1 MGHDKRRHARFR
13 KRLTL
18 KFGIDDLSR
27 IGFTEDISDT
37 GIFIRSA
44 TPLPPN
50 TILTV
55 EIKTLKNEHIRL
67 KGRIM
72 WARKVP
78 LNMMHRIKGG
88 MGLRITEFIENEE
101 IYHLLCQYRQN
112 R

>member
-1 MGHDKRRHARFR
+1 MGHDKRKDTRFR

-18 KFGIDDLSR
+18 KFGVDDTSK

-44 TPLPPN
+44 TPMAPN

-55 EIKTLKNEHIRL
+55 EIKTLKDEFIRL

-78 LNMMHRIKGG
+78 MNMMHRVKGG
-88 MGLRITEFIENEE
+88 MGLRITEFIDNEE
-101 IYHLLCQYRQN
+101 IYHLLCKYRKE

>member
-1 MGHDKRRHARFR
+1 MGHDKRKDARYR

-18 KFGIDDLSR
+18 RFGVEDTTK

-37 GIFIRSA
+37 GIFIRSS
-44 TPLPPN
+44 TPMPPN

-55 EIKTLKNEHIRL
+55 EIKTLKDEYIRL

-78 LNMMHRIKGG
+78 MNMMHRVKGG
-88 MGLRITEFIENEE
+88 MGLRITEFIDNEE
-101 IYHLLCQYRQN
+101 IYHLLCKYRKE

>member
-1 MGHDKRRHARFR
+1 MGLDKRKHERFR

-18 KFGIDDLSR
+18 KFGDGDVGR

-44 TPLPPN
+44 TPMAPN

-55 EIKTLKNEHIRL
+55 EINALNNDFIRL

-78 LNMMHRIKGG
+78 LNMMHRVKGG
-88 MGLRITEFIENEE
+88 MGLRITEFIDNEE
-101 IYHLLCQYRQN
+101 LYLQLCQSRKN